1 MTKQAKKQAVIL
13 LVLWV
18 LAALAVVFSGRTAY
32 AQNITIKSFTLQAA
46 GNFKTPQA
54 GEKITYPEN
63 GFVSV
68 ASSDPTVRGY
78 IIEYLW
84 WDCIHRKSYYQAIG
98 ETGVFTPGDW
108 NLTLYVKVP
117 DIKVYRIDPALF
129 CYQDSIL
136 ERIHLGGKEF
146 HVGTICD
153 SYVGYTTTFSIQG
166 TVKPPAGKT
175 LTYNGKT
182 QTGVDESPYY
192 TIKGNTGKN
201 AGDYTATLTLTDKK
215 NCRWTDGTTADKQI
229 KWTIKPRPVTLQVV
243 LSPNSYIFDGRFKK
257 PSVTVKAEGRTISAS
272 GYSVVFRSNRN
283 VGRATVSVRLK
294 GNFSGNKL
302 AYFRINPKGTKIT
315 GVYSITNGIKVKW
328 RRQALK
334 MAVKNITGYQI
345 QLAVDPRFKNIS
357 KTATVRGYNHT
368 YKNIVGL
375 KPGKKYYVRIRT
387 YMTVNGQNYYSLWSK
402 WAK

>member
-78 IIEYLW
+78 KIEYMW
-84 WDCIHRKSYYQAIG
+84 WDHISGETYYQSIG
-98 ETGVFTPGDW
+98 ETGVFTPGEW
-108 NLTLYVKVP
+108 TLILYVMVP
-117 DIKVYRIDPALF
+117 DDEVYRFDLTPFL
-129 CYQDSIL
+129 YPDGIL
-136 ERIHLGGKEF
+136 KEIHLGGKEF
-146 HVGTICD
+146 RADVIY
-153 SYVGYTTTFSIQG
+153 SNYIGYETAFSIQG

-182 QTGVDESPYY
+182 QTGVAESPYY

-201 AGDYTATLTLTDKK
+201 AGNYTATLTLTDKK

-229 KWTIKPRPVTLQVV
+229 KWTIKPRPVTLQVI

-257 PSVTVKAEGRTISAS
+257 PSVTVKTGDRTISAS
-272 GYSVVFRSNRN
+272 GYTVVFRSNKN
-283 VGRATVSVRLK
+283 VGRAAVSVRLK

-315 GVYSITNGIKVKW
+315 GVYSIPNGINVKW
-328 RRQALK
+328 RKQIQK

-357 KTATVRGYNHT
+357 KTVTVRGYNHSG
-368 YKNIVGL
+368 KKIIGL

-387 YMTVNGQNYYSLWSK
+387 YMTVDGQNYYSLWSK